1 MVMNGY
7 RMCLGGRNMVEFAAS
22 SERLIIGALIGFA
35 VLLFLIIKVKI
46 QPFIAI
52 MASALIIGLAVGM
65 PFTMI
70 TDTLAEGV
78 GTTLQ
83 TIAILIGLGSMFGA
97 ILQVS
102 GGVEVIADT
111 LLNKFGEEKASWA
124 LGVTGLIVGMPVF
137 FESGLLI
144 LIPVAFGI
152 ARKTQKSVFHYSIP
166 LLAGLAIGHAFV
178 PPTPG
183 PVLVAEMLNV
193 ELSYVIILGII
204 VGIPAMIIA
213 GPIFGK
219 FAGKKFDCPVP
230 SSYLENEREAQE
242 KKREDVKPPSF
253 ILIVCIILLPLFL
266 IILNTL
272 SSIIPFLAP
281 AQPVLE
287 FLGTPVIALL
297 LSTICGMYFLG
308 IRGGF
313 SVKDIT
319 SVMTNSLHSCGNIIL
334 LISGGGMLR
343 FILQNSGIG
352 EVFGNFVG
360 GLPLPLVL
368 VAFLVAAVVRISVGS
383 ATVSMT
389 MAAGIMASMPAI
401 AELSQIQLATIT
413 IAVAAGATAF
423 SHVNDSGFW
432 LSKSLFEVDEKTNLK
447 TWTVMETLVGLVGI
461 AGATIVWFIV
471 A

>member
-1 MVMNGY
+1 MSDFV
-7 RMCLGGRNMVEFAAS
+7 AS
-22 SERLIIGALIGFA
+22 PERLITGALLGFA
-35 VLLFLIIKVKI
+35 VLLFLIIKVKV

-52 MASALIIGLAVGM
+52 MSSALIIGLVVGM
-65 PFTMI
+65 PFDMI

-111 LLNKFGEEKASWA
+111 LLKVFGEKKAPWA
-124 LGVTGLIVGMPVF
+124 LGITGLIVGMPVF

-152 ARKTQKSVFHYSIP
+152 ARKTGKSVFCYSIP

-204 VGIPAMIIA
+204 IGIPAMILA
-213 GPIFGK
+213 GPVFGK
-219 FAGKKFDCPVP
+219 FAGNKFHCDVP
-230 SSYLENEREAQE
+230 ASYLENEKEAHE
-242 KKREDVKPPSF
+242 KNTGKRPNF
-253 ILIVCIILLPLFL
+253 WLIVCIILLPLFL

-272 SSIIPFLAP
+272 SSVIPFMKP
-281 AQPVLE
+281 AQPLLE

-297 LSTICGMYFLG
+297 LSTICAMLFLG
-308 IRGGF
+308 LPGGF
-313 SVKDIT
+313 DIKEI
-319 SVMTNSLHSCGNIIL
+319 TNIM

-352 EVFGNFVG
+352 ELFGNFVG
-360 GLPLPLVL
+360 GLPLPMVL
-368 VAFLVAAVVRISVGS
+368 VAFLVAAAVRVSVGS

-389 MAAGIMASMPAI
+389 MAAGIIASMPMI
-401 AELSQIQLATIT
+401 SGLSQLQLATLT
-413 IAVAAGATAF
+413 IAIAAGGTAF

-432 LSKSLFEVDEKTNLK
+432 LHKSLFEVDEKTNLK
-447 TWTVMETLVGLVGI
+447 TWTVMETIVGLVGI
-461 AGATIVWFIV
+461 IGATIVWFIV
-471 A
+471 S

>member
-1 MVMNGY
+1 MS
-7 RMCLGGRNMVEFAAS
+7 EFSAS
-22 SERLIIGALIGFA
+22 PERLILGALLGFA

-52 MASALIIGLAVGM
+52 MSSALIIGIAVGM
-65 PFTMI
+65 PFSMI
-70 TDTLAEGV
+70 TDTIAEGV

-111 LLNKFGEEKASWA
+111 LLKVFGEKRAPWA
-124 LGVTGLIVGMPVF
+124 LGITGLIVGMPVF

-152 ARKTQKSVFHYSIP
+152 ARKTKKSVFCYSIP

-193 ELSYVIILGII
+193 QLSYVIMLGIVI
-204 VGIPAMIIA
+204 GIPAMILA
-213 GPIFGK
+213 GPVFGK
-219 FAGKKFDCPVP
+219 FAGSKFFCDVP
-230 SSYLENEREAQE
+230 SSYLENEKESQE
-242 KKREDVKPPSF
+242 KENGKRPKF
-253 ILIVCIILLPLFL
+253 ALIVSIILLPLFL

-272 SSIIPFLAP
+272 SSIIPFMAP

-297 LSTICGMYFLG
+297 LSTICAMLFLG
-308 IRGGF
+308 LPAGF
-313 SVKDIT
+313 NLVEVTK
-319 SVMTNSLHSCGNIIL
+319 VMTNSLHSCGNIIL

-360 GLPLPLVL
+360 ALPLVL
-368 VAFLVAAVVRISVGS
+368 IAFLVAVAVRVSVGS

-389 MAAGIMASMPAI
+389 MAAGIIASMPMVAGLSQLQLAALTIAI
-401 AELSQIQLATIT
+401 A
-413 IAVAAGATAF
+413 AGGTAF

-447 TWTVMETLVGLVGI
+447 TWTVMETIVGLVG
-461 AGATIVWFIV
+461 AVGATIAWFIV
-471 A
+471 S

>member
-1 MVMNGY
+1 MEM
-7 RMCLGGRNMVEFAAS
+7 FTAS
-22 SERLIIGALIGFA
+22 PERLIIGAALGFA
-35 VLLFLIIKVKI
+35 VLLFLIIKAKI

-52 MASALIIGLAVGM
+52 MSSALIIGLAVGM
-65 PFTMI
+65 PFGMI
-70 TDTLAEGV
+70 TDTLTEGV

-111 LLNKFGEEKASWA
+111 LLRVFGEKKAPWA
-124 LGVTGLIVGMPVF
+124 LGITGLIVGMPVF

-152 ARKTQKSVFHYSIP
+152 ARKTKKSVFCYSIP

-193 ELSYVIILGII
+193 ELSYVIMLGII
-204 VGIPAMIIA
+204 IGIPAMILA
-213 GPIFGK
+213 GPVFGR
-219 FAGKKFDCPVP
+219 FAGSRFNCPVP
-230 SSYLENEREAQE
+230 SSYLENEKEGQE
-242 KKREDVKPPSF
+242 KNKGRTPNFWV
-253 ILIVCIILLPLFL
+253 IVCIILLPLFL

-272 SSIIPFLAP
+272 SSIVSFMKPV
-281 AQPVLE
+281 QPILE

-297 LSTICGMYFLG
+297 LSTICAMLFLG
-308 IRGGF
+308 LPAGF
-313 SVKDIT
+313 SVKEIT
-319 SVMTNSLHSCGNIIL
+319 NIMTNSLHSCGNIIL

-352 EVFGNFVG
+352 ELFGNFVG
-360 GLPLPLVL
+360 ALPLPMVL

-389 MAAGIMASMPAI
+389 MAAGIIASMPMVAD
-401 AELSQIQLATIT
+401 LTQLQLATLT
-413 IAVAAGATAF
+413 IAIASGGTAF

-432 LSKSLFEVDEKTNLK
+432 LSKSLFEVDEKTNFK

-461 AGATIVWFIV
+461 VGATIVWFV
-471 A
+471 VS

>member
-1 MVMNGY
+1 MEM
-7 RMCLGGRNMVEFAAS
+7 FTAS
-22 SERLIIGALIGFA
+22 PERLIIGAALGFA
-35 VLLFLIIKVKI
+35 VLLFLIIKAKI

-52 MASALIIGLAVGM
+52 MSSALIIGLVVGM
-65 PFTMI
+65 PFGMI

-111 LLNKFGEEKASWA
+111 LLRVFGEKKAPWA
-124 LGVTGLIVGMPVF
+124 LGITGLIVGMPVF

-152 ARKTQKSVFHYSIP
+152 ARKTKKSVFCYSIP

-193 ELSYVIILGII
+193 ELSYVIMLGII
-204 VGIPAMIIA
+204 IGIPAMILA
-213 GPIFGK
+213 GPVFGK
-219 FAGKKFDCPVP
+219 FAGSKFNCPVP
-230 SSYLENEREAQE
+230 SSYLENEKEGQE
-242 KKREDVKPPSF
+242 KNKGRTPNFWV
-253 ILIVCIILLPLFL
+253 IVCIILLPLFL

-272 SSIIPFLAP
+272 SSIVPFMKP
-281 AQPVLE
+281 VQPILE

-297 LSTICGMYFLG
+297 LSTICAMLFLG
-308 IRGGF
+308 LPAGF
-313 SVKDIT
+313 SVKEIT
-319 SVMTNSLHSCGNIIL
+319 NIMTNSLHSCGNIIL

-352 EVFGNFVG
+352 ELFGNFVG
-360 GLPLPLVL
+360 ALPLPMVL

-389 MAAGIMASMPAI
+389 MAAGIIASMPMVAD
-401 AELSQIQLATIT
+401 LSQLQLATLT
-413 IAVAAGATAF
+413 IAIASGGTAF

-432 LSKSLFEVDEKTNLK
+432 LVSSLVEMDEKTTLK
-447 TWTVMETLVGLVGI
+447 SWTIMETIVGLTGLVCAVVI
-461 AGATIVWFIV
+461 SLFA
-471 A
+471 

>member
-1 MVMNGY
+1 MENFV
-7 RMCLGGRNMVEFAAS
+7 AS
-22 SERLIIGALIGFA
+22 PERLIIGALLGFA
-35 VLLFLIIKVKI
+35 VLLFMIIKLKV
-46 QPFIAI
+46 QPFLSI
-52 MASALIIGLAVGM
+52 MLSALIIGLAVGM

-70 TDTLAEGV
+70 TDTLSEGV

-83 TIAILIGLGSMFGA
+83 TIAVLIGLGSMFGA

-102 GGVEVIADT
+102 GGVEVIAQT
-111 LLNKFGEEKASWA
+111 LLDKFGEKKAAWA

-144 LIPVAFGI
+144 LIPIAFGI
-152 ARKTQKSVFHYSIP
+152 AKKTNRSIFHYAIP
-166 LLAGLAIGHAFV
+166 LLAGLAIGHASI

-204 VGIPAMIIA
+204 IGIPAMILA
-213 GPIFGK
+213 GPVFGK
-219 FAGKKFDCPVP
+219 FAGDRYNFPVP
-230 SSYLENEREAQE
+230 SSFEQNE
-242 KKREDVKPPSF
+242 KKMVEGKLPSF
-253 ILIVCIILLPLFL
+253 GTVVAIILLPLFL

-272 SSIIPFLAP
+272 SSVIPFMKPLN
-281 AQPVLE
+281 PVLT

-297 LSTICGMYFLG
+297 LSTITAMVLLGMRHGYTREELTK
-308 IRGGF
+308 I
-313 SVKDIT
+313 
-319 SVMTNSLHSCGNIIL
+319 MTESLSSAGNIIL
-334 LISGGGMLR
+334 LIAGGGMLR

-352 EVFGNFVG
+352 EAFGNFVG

-368 VAFLVAAVVRISVGS
+368 VAFLIAAVVRISVGS

-401 AELSQIQLATIT
+401 ADLSQIQLATIT

-447 TWTVMETLVGLVGI
+447 TWTVMETIIGIVGVI
-461 AGATIVWFIV
+461 GATIIWFIV
-471 A
+471 Q

>member
-1 MVMNGY
+1 MNVKEKEKK
-7 RMCLGGRNMVEFAAS
+7 MTNFTAS
-22 SERLIIGALIGFA
+22 PESLIIGALLGFSI
-35 VLLFLIIKVKI
+35 LLFLIIKAKI

-52 MASALIIGLAVGM
+52 MTSALIIGLVTGM
-65 PFTMI
+65 PFSMI
-70 TDTLAEGV
+70 TDTLAQGV

-111 LLNKFGEEKASWA
+111 LLKVFGEKKAPWA
-124 LGVTGLIVGMPVF
+124 LGITGLIVGMPVF

-152 ARKTQKSVFHYSIP
+152 ARKTNKSVFCYSIP

-204 VGIPAMIIA
+204 IGIPAMILA
-213 GPIFGK
+213 GPVFGRY
-219 FAGKKFDCPVP
+219 AGKKFNCSVP
-230 SSYLENEREAQE
+230 SSYLENEKEAQQ
-242 KKREDVKPPSF
+242 KNNGRRPNF
-253 ILIVCIILLPLFL
+253 WLIVCIILLPLFL

-272 SSIIPFLAP
+272 SSVIPFMKP
-281 AQPVLE
+281 VQPLLE

-297 LSTICGMYFLG
+297 LSTICAMLFLG
-308 IRGGF
+308 LPQGF
-313 SVKDIT
+313 TIT
-319 SVMTNSLHSCGNIIL
+319 EITNVMTNSLHSCGNIIL

-352 EVFGNFVG
+352 ELFGNFVG
-360 GLPLPLVL
+360 SLPLPMVI
-368 VAFLVAAVVRISVGS
+368 VVFLVAAAVRVSVGS

-389 MAAGIMASMPAI
+389 MAAGIIASMPMVNG
-401 AELSQIQLATIT
+401 LSQIQLATLT
-413 IAVAAGATAF
+413 IAIAAGGTAF

-447 TWTVMETLVGLVGI
+447 TWTVMETIVGLVGI
-461 AGATIVWFIV
+461 VGATIIWFV
-471 A
+471 VS

>member
-1 MVMNGY
+1 MEM
-7 RMCLGGRNMVEFAAS
+7 FTAS
-22 SERLIIGALIGFA
+22 PERLIIGDALGFA
-35 VLLFLIIKVKI
+35 VLLFLIIKAKI

-52 MASALIIGLAVGM
+52 MSSALIIGLVVGM
-65 PFTMI
+65 PFGMI

-111 LLNKFGEEKASWA
+111 LLRVFGEKKAPWA
-124 LGVTGLIVGMPVF
+124 LGITGLIVGMPVF

-152 ARKTQKSVFHYSIP
+152 ARKTKKSVFCYSIP

-193 ELSYVIILGII
+193 ELSYVIMLGII
-204 VGIPAMIIA
+204 IGIPAMILA
-213 GPIFGK
+213 GPVFGK
-219 FAGKKFDCPVP
+219 FAGSRFNCPVP
-230 SSYLENEREAQE
+230 SSYLENEKEGQE
-242 KKREDVKPPSF
+242 KNKGRTPNFWV
-253 ILIVCIILLPLFL
+253 IVCIILLPLFL

-272 SSIIPFLAP
+272 SSIVPFMMP
-281 AQPVLE
+281 VQPILE

-297 LSTICGMYFLG
+297 LSTICAMLFLG
-308 IRGGF
+308 LPAGF
-313 SVKDIT
+313 SVKEIT
-319 SVMTNSLHSCGNIIL
+319 NIMTNSLHSCGNIIL

-352 EVFGNFVG
+352 ELFGNFVG
-360 GLPLPLVL
+360 ALPLPMVL

-389 MAAGIMASMPAI
+389 MAAGIIASMPMVAD
-401 AELSQIQLATIT
+401 LSQLQLATLT
-413 IAVAAGATAF
+413 IAIASGGTAF

-432 LSKSLFEVDEKTNLK
+432 LSKSLFEVDEKTNFK
-447 TWTVMETLVGLVGI
+447 TWTVMETIVGLVGI
-461 AGATIVWFIV
+461 VGATIVWFV
-471 A
+471 VS

>member
-1 MVMNGY
+1 MLY
-7 RMCLGGRNMVEFAAS
+7 YSHDQARRQ
-22 SERLIIGALIGFA
+22 
-35 VLLFLIIKVKI
+35 I
-46 QPFIAI
+46 QENNETQFD
-52 MASALIIGLAVGM
+52 
-65 PFTMI
+65 MI

-111 LLNKFGEEKASWA
+111 LLRIFGEKKAPWA
-124 LGVTGLIVGMPVF
+124 LGIRGPIVGMPVF

-152 ARKTQKSVFHYSIP
+152 ARKTGKSVFCYSIP

-204 VGIPAMIIA
+204 IGIPAMILA
-213 GPIFGK
+213 GPVFGR
-219 FAGKKFDCPVP
+219 FAGNKFFCQVP
-230 SSYLENEREAQE
+230 GSYLENEKEAHE
-242 KKREDVKPPSF
+242 KNTGKAPNF
-253 ILIVCIILLPLFL
+253 WLIVCIILLPLFL

-272 SSIIPFLAP
+272 SSVIPFMKP
-281 AQPVLE
+281 AQPLLE
-287 FLGTPVIALL
+287 FLGIPA
-297 LSTICGMYFLG
+297 GFG
-308 IRGGF
+308 I
-313 SVKDIT
+313 KEIT
-319 SVMTNSLHSCGNIIL
+319 NVMTNSLHSCGNIIL

-343 FILQNSGIG
+343 FVLQNSGIG
-352 EVFGNFVG
+352 ELFGNFVG
-360 GLPLPLVL
+360 GLPLPMVL
-368 VAFLVAAVVRISVGS
+368 VAFLVAAAVRVSVGS

-389 MAAGIMASMPAI
+389 MAAGIIASMPMVAS
-401 AELSQIQLATIT
+401 LSQIQLATLT
-413 IAVAAGATAF
+413 IAIAAGGTAF

-447 TWTVMETLVGLVGI
+447 TWTVMETIVGLVGI
-461 AGATIVWFIV
+461 AGATVVWFV
-471 A
+471 VS

>member
-1 MVMNGY
+1 MI
-7 RMCLGGRNMVEFAAS
+7 EFTAS

-52 MASALIIGLAVGM
+52 MTSALIIGLAVGM

-219 FAGKKFDCPVP
+219 FAGRKFDCAVP

-242 KKREDVKPPSF
+242 KKKENVKPPSF
-253 ILIVCIILLPLFL
+253 ILIVCIILLTLFL

-272 SSIIPFLAP
+272 SSIIPLLAP

-313 SVKDIT
+313 SIKDIT

-360 GLPLPLVL
+360 GLPLPLVI

-447 TWTVMETLVGLVGI
+447 TWTVMETLVGAVGI
-461 AGATIVWFIV
+461 IGATIVWFVV

>member
-1 MVMNGY
+1 MENFV
-7 RMCLGGRNMVEFAAS
+7 AS
-22 SERLIIGALIGFA
+22 PERLIIGALLGFA
-35 VLLFLIIKVKI
+35 VLLFMIIKLKV
-46 QPFIAI
+46 QPFLSI
-52 MASALIIGLAVGM
+52 MLSALIIGLAVGM

-70 TDTLAEGV
+70 TDTLSEGV

-83 TIAILIGLGSMFGA
+83 TIAVLIGLGSMFGA

-102 GGVEVIADT
+102 GGVEVIAQT
-111 LLNKFGEEKASWA
+111 LLDKFGEKKAAWA

-144 LIPVAFGI
+144 LIPIAFGI
-152 ARKTQKSVFHYSIP
+152 AKKTNRSIFHYAIP
-166 LLAGLAIGHAFV
+166 LLAGLAIGHAFI

-204 VGIPAMIIA
+204 IGIPAMILA
-213 GPIFGK
+213 GPVFGK
-219 FAGKKFDCPVP
+219 FAGDRYNFPVP
-230 SSYLENEREAQE
+230 SSFEQNE
-242 KKREDVKPPSF
+242 KKMVEGKLPSF
-253 ILIVCIILLPLFL
+253 GTVVAIILLPLFL

-272 SSIIPFLAP
+272 SSA
-281 AQPVLE
+281 
-287 FLGTPVIALL
+287 
-297 LSTICGMYFLG
+297 
-308 IRGGF
+308 
-313 SVKDIT
+313 
-319 SVMTNSLHSCGNIIL
+319 GNIIL
-334 LISGGGMLR
+334 LIAGGGMLR

-352 EVFGNFVG
+352 EAFGNFVG

-368 VAFLVAAVVRISVGS
+368 VAFLIAAVVRISVGS

-401 AELSQIQLATIT
+401 ADLSQIQLATIT

-447 TWTVMETLVGLVGI
+447 TWTVMETIIGIVGVI
-461 AGATIVWFIV
+461 GATIIWFIV
-471 A
+471 Q

>member
-1 MVMNGY
+1 MEM
-7 RMCLGGRNMVEFAAS
+7 FTAS
-22 SERLIIGALIGFA
+22 PERLIIGATLGFA
-35 VLLFLIIKVKI
+35 VLLFLIIKAKI

-52 MASALIIGLAVGM
+52 MSSALIIGLVVGM
-65 PFTMI
+65 PFGMI

-111 LLNKFGEEKASWA
+111 LLRVFGEKKAPWA
-124 LGVTGLIVGMPVF
+124 LGITGLIVGMPVF

-152 ARKTQKSVFHYSIP
+152 ARKTKKSVFCYSIP

-193 ELSYVIILGII
+193 ELSYVIMLGII
-204 VGIPAMIIA
+204 IGIPAMILA
-213 GPIFGK
+213 GPVFGR
-219 FAGKKFDCPVP
+219 FAGSRFNCPVP
-230 SSYLENEREAQE
+230 SSYLENEKEGQE
-242 KKREDVKPPSF
+242 KNKGRTPNFWV
-253 ILIVCIILLPLFL
+253 IVCIILLPLFL

-272 SSIIPFLAP
+272 SSIVSFIKPV
-281 AQPVLE
+281 QPILE

-297 LSTICGMYFLG
+297 LSTICAMLFLG
-308 IRGGF
+308 LPAGF
-313 SVKDIT
+313 SVKEIT
-319 SVMTNSLHSCGNIIL
+319 NIMTNSLHSCGNIIL

-352 EVFGNFVG
+352 ELFGNFVG
-360 GLPLPLVL
+360 ALPLPMVL

-389 MAAGIMASMPAI
+389 MAAGIIASMPMVAD
-401 AELSQIQLATIT
+401 LTQLQLATLT
-413 IAVAAGATAF
+413 IAIASGGTAF

-432 LSKSLFEVDEKTNLK
+432 LSKSLFEVDEKTNFK

-461 AGATIVWFIV
+461 VGATIVWFV
-471 A
+471 VS

>member
-1 MVMNGY
+1 MEM
-7 RMCLGGRNMVEFAAS
+7 FTAS
-22 SERLIIGALIGFA
+22 PERLIIGAALGFA
-35 VLLFLIIKVKI
+35 VLLFLIIKAKI

-52 MASALIIGLAVGM
+52 MSSALIIGLAVGM
-65 PFTMI
+65 PFGMI

-111 LLNKFGEEKASWA
+111 LLRVFGEKKAPWA
-124 LGVTGLIVGMPVF
+124 LGITGLIVGMPVF

-152 ARKTQKSVFHYSIP
+152 ARKTKKSVFCYSIP

-193 ELSYVIILGII
+193 ELSYVIMLGII
-204 VGIPAMIIA
+204 IGIPAMILA
-213 GPIFGK
+213 GPVFGK
-219 FAGKKFDCPVP
+219 FAGSRFNCPVP
-230 SSYLENEREAQE
+230 SSYLENEKEGQE
-242 KKREDVKPPSF
+242 KNEGRTPDF
-253 ILIVCIILLPLFL
+253 WLIVCIILLPLFL

-272 SSIIPFLAP
+272 SSIVPFMKP
-281 AQPVLE
+281 VQPILE

-297 LSTICGMYFLG
+297 LSTICAMLFLG
-308 IRGGF
+308 LPAGF
-313 SVKDIT
+313 SVKEIT
-319 SVMTNSLHSCGNIIL
+319 NVMTNSLHSCGNIIL

-352 EVFGNFVG
+352 ELFGNFVG
-360 GLPLPLVL
+360 ALPLPMVL

-389 MAAGIMASMPAI
+389 MAAGIIASMPMI
-401 AELSQIQLATIT
+401 ADLSQIQLATLT
-413 IAVAAGATAF
+413 IAIASGGTAF

-461 AGATIVWFIV
+461 AGATIVWLV
-471 A
+471 VS

>member
-1 MVMNGY
+1 MSD
-7 RMCLGGRNMVEFAAS
+7 FTAS
-22 SERLIIGALIGFA
+22 PERLIIGALLGFA

-52 MASALIIGLAVGM
+52 MSSALIIALVAGM
-65 PFTMI
+65 PFSMI

-111 LLNKFGEEKASWA
+111 LLKVFGEKKAPWA
-124 LGVTGLIVGMPVF
+124 LGITGLIVGMPVF

-152 ARKTQKSVFHYSIP
+152 ARKTKKSVFCYSIP

-193 ELSYVIILGII
+193 ELSYVIMLGII
-204 VGIPAMIIA
+204 IGIPAMILA
-213 GPIFGK
+213 GPVFGRY
-219 FAGKKFDCPVP
+219 AGKKFNCPVP
-230 SSYLENEREAQE
+230 SSYLENEKEAQQ
-242 KKREDVKPPSF
+242 KNTGKRPNF
-253 ILIVCIILLPLFL
+253 CLIVCIILLPLFL

-272 SSIIPFLAP
+272 SSIIPFMK
-281 AQPVLE
+281 QPVFE
-287 FLGTPVIALL
+287 FLGIPVIALL
-297 LSTICGMYFLG
+297 LSTICAMLFLG
-308 IRGGF
+308 LPGGF
-313 SVKDIT
+313 SIVEIT
-319 SVMTNSLHSCGNIIL
+319 NVMTNSLHSCGNIIL

-343 FILQNSGIG
+343 FILQNTGIG
-352 EVFGNFVG
+352 ELFGNFVG
-360 GLPLPLVL
+360 GLPLPMVL
-368 VAFLVAAVVRISVGS
+368 VAFLVAAVVRVSVGS

-389 MAAGIMASMPAI
+389 MAAGIIASMPMVAD
-401 AELSQIQLATIT
+401 LSQLQLATLT
-413 IAVAAGATAF
+413 IAIAAGGTAF

-447 TWTVMETLVGLVGI
+447 TWTVMETIVGLVGI
-461 AGATIVWFIV
+461 VGATIVWFV
-471 A
+471 VS

>member
-1 MVMNGY
+1 MEM
-7 RMCLGGRNMVEFAAS
+7 FTAS
-22 SERLIIGALIGFA
+22 PERLIIGAALGFA
-35 VLLFLIIKVKI
+35 VLLFLIIKAKI

-52 MASALIIGLAVGM
+52 MSSALIIGLVVGM
-65 PFTMI
+65 PFGMI

-111 LLNKFGEEKASWA
+111 LLRVFGEKKAPWA
-124 LGVTGLIVGMPVF
+124 LGITGLIVGMPVF

-152 ARKTQKSVFHYSIP
+152 ARKTKKSVFCYSIP

-193 ELSYVIILGII
+193 ELSYVIMLGII
-204 VGIPAMIIA
+204 IGIPAMILA
-213 GPIFGK
+213 GPVFGR
-219 FAGKKFDCPVP
+219 FAGSRFNCPIP
-230 SSYLENEREAQE
+230 SSYLENEKEGQE
-242 KKREDVKPPSF
+242 KNKGRTPNFWV
-253 ILIVCIILLPLFL
+253 IVCIILLPLFL

-272 SSIIPFLAP
+272 SSIVPFMKP
-281 AQPVLE
+281 VQPILE

-297 LSTICGMYFLG
+297 LSTICAMLFLG
-308 IRGGF
+308 LPAGF
-313 SVKDIT
+313 SVKEIT
-319 SVMTNSLHSCGNIIL
+319 NVMTNSLHSCGNIIL

-352 EVFGNFVG
+352 ELFGNFVG
-360 GLPLPLVL
+360 ALPLPMVL

-389 MAAGIMASMPAI
+389 MAAGIIASMPMVAD
-401 AELSQIQLATIT
+401 LSQLQLATLT
-413 IAVAAGATAF
+413 IAIASGGTAF

-432 LSKSLFEVDEKTNLK
+432 LSKSLFEVDEKTNFK

-461 AGATIVWFIV
+461 VGATIVWFV
-471 A
+471 VS

>member
-1 MVMNGY
+1 MSALHLD
-7 RMCLGGRNMVEFAAS
+7 LGGYDMEMFTAS
-22 SERLIIGALIGFA
+22 PERLIIGAALGFA
-35 VLLFLIIKVKI
+35 VLLFLIIKAKI

-52 MASALIIGLAVGM
+52 MSSALIIGLVVGM
-65 PFTMI
+65 PFGMI

-111 LLNKFGEEKASWA
+111 LLRVFGEKKAPWA
-124 LGVTGLIVGMPVF
+124 LGITGLIVGMPVF

-152 ARKTQKSVFHYSIP
+152 ARKTKKSVFCYSIP

-193 ELSYVIILGII
+193 ELSYVIMLGII
-204 VGIPAMIIA
+204 IGIPAMILA
-213 GPIFGK
+213 GPVFGR
-219 FAGKKFDCPVP
+219 FAGSRFNCPVP
-230 SSYLENEREAQE
+230 SSYLENEKEGQE
-242 KKREDVKPPSF
+242 KNKGRTPNFWV
-253 ILIVCIILLPLFL
+253 IVCIILLPLFL

-272 SSIIPFLAP
+272 SSIVPFMKP
-281 AQPVLE
+281 VQPILE

-297 LSTICGMYFLG
+297 LSTICAMLFLG
-308 IRGGF
+308 LPAGF
-313 SVKDIT
+313 SVKEIT
-319 SVMTNSLHSCGNIIL
+319 NIMTNSLHSCGNIIL

-352 EVFGNFVG
+352 ELFGNFVG
-360 GLPLPLVL
+360 ALPLPMVL

-389 MAAGIMASMPAI
+389 MAAGIIASMPMVAD
-401 AELSQIQLATIT
+401 LTQLQLATLT
-413 IAVAAGATAF
+413 IAIASGGTAF

-432 LSKSLFEVDEKTNLK
+432 LSKSLFEVDEKTNFK

-461 AGATIVWFIV
+461 VGATIVWFV
-471 A
+471 VS

>member
-1 MVMNGY
+1 MEM
-7 RMCLGGRNMVEFAAS
+7 FTAS
-22 SERLIIGALIGFA
+22 PERLIIGAALGFT
-35 VLLFLIIKVKI
+35 VLLFLIIKAKI

-52 MASALIIGLAVGM
+52 MSSALIIGLVVGM
-65 PFTMI
+65 PFGMI

-111 LLNKFGEEKASWA
+111 LLRVFGEKKAPWA
-124 LGVTGLIVGMPVF
+124 LGITGLIVGMPVF

-152 ARKTQKSVFHYSIP
+152 ARKTKKSVFCYSIP

-193 ELSYVIILGII
+193 ELSYVIMLGII
-204 VGIPAMIIA
+204 IGIPAMILA
-213 GPIFGK
+213 GPVFGR
-219 FAGKKFDCPVP
+219 FAGSRFNCPVP
-230 SSYLENEREAQE
+230 SSYLENEKEGQE
-242 KKREDVKPPSF
+242 KNEGRTPNFWV
-253 ILIVCIILLPLFL
+253 IVCIILLPLFL

-272 SSIIPFLAP
+272 SSIVPFMKP
-281 AQPVLE
+281 VQPILE

-297 LSTICGMYFLG
+297 LSTICAMLFLG
-308 IRGGF
+308 LPAGF
-313 SVKDIT
+313 SVKEIT
-319 SVMTNSLHSCGNIIL
+319 NVMTNSLHSCGNIIL

-352 EVFGNFVG
+352 ELFGNFVG
-360 GLPLPLVL
+360 ALPLPMVL

-389 MAAGIMASMPAI
+389 MAAGIIASMPMVAD
-401 AELSQIQLATIT
+401 LSQLQLATLT
-413 IAVAAGATAF
+413 IAIASGGTAF

-432 LSKSLFEVDEKTNLK
+432 LSKSLFEVDEKTNFK

-461 AGATIVWFIV
+461 VGATIVWFV
-471 A
+471 VS